1 MENSHCSSGFS
12 ILGWG
17 SQHWQW
23 QRMYLPQKYPS
34 RKKGNQGSKR
44 VKVIVYIPHVFCG
57 YVNLEIWDGK
67 DTTSEYTKHIVV
79 IHSFL
84 PSFWENGVFPNI
96 SVNNDAT
103 IISDSSLPNVNSWTL
118 SVLRKEKNICMIWQ
132 PSGYSQALQWPLRN
146 SGCEKCRILAQD
158 SWDAYKRNDFSEP
171 RLLYLP
177 IHRKVLNS
185 LTWDIWFSL
194 IHRKTFDVETTCPLL
209 RKFYITWLFP
219 CYLLRV
225 FSRGYLRCCL
235 PELRLKNFHW
245 INYNSQLVVCGYF

>member
-1 MENSHCSSGFS
+1 MFLWYFQFSWCLSPSIVFLFFFALFIEEAFFVSPCCSLELCIQLV
-12 ILGWG
+12 ILFPFFLAL
-17 SQHWQW
+17 S
-23 QRMYLPQKYPS
+23 LS
-34 RKKGNQGSKR
+34 
-44 VKVIVYIPHVFCG
+44 
-57 YVNLEIWDGK
+57 
-67 DTTSEYTKHIVV
+67 
-79 IHSFL
+79 SFL
-84 PSFWENGVFPNI
+84 SY
-96 SVNNDAT
+96 
-103 IISDSSLPNVNSWTL
+103 L
-118 SVLRKEKNICMIWQ
+118 K
-132 PSGYSQALQWPLRN
+132 
-146 SGCEKCRILAQD
+146 KCRILAQD
-158 SWDAYKRNDFSEP
+158 SWDAYKRNDFSKP

-245 INYNSQLVVCGYF
+245 INYNSQLLVCGYF